1 MDDFLDL
8 LNTKYVKN
16 GQENISRCEKY
27 QVWKG
32 QNNFPTQ
39 SPTRGERGN
48 PQSGMEGGFCK
59 IFGYNTRNW
68 GKRKKAD
75 SQKYFC
81 RQTIQ

>member
-1 MDDFLDL
+1 MS
-8 LNTKYVKN
+8 
-16 GQENISRCEKY
+16 ENISRCEKY

-68 GKRKKAD
+68 GKRKKAN
-75 SQKYFC
+75 SQQQKTAE
-81 RQTIQ
+81 QTIQ